1 MKRYQ
6 QFMDG
11 VAASDTLHRR
21 LAELEEPKKRPVPW
35 VKYGTMAAA
44 LALVCGLGAWGLG
57 KVPGGPGQLAACFM
71 PTAAPELGGLDE
83 PDIAT
88 AEPGDVTEPAKRTLG
103 GYEVAEDGMA
113 AYYVLPYIE
122 YGETGGMGIDLD
134 WDVPPGAVKRDLTR
148 EDVAALLGG
157 EDVLSTHLD
166 WDGYQLTGWAAWYED
181 GSFWGA
187 YIDGLI
193 PNYGSV
199 VDQFQFA
206 VTAGQLPPTCIAY
219 PGSVEQNISGV
230 IVTADQADWEN
241 RFGEETANIH
251 DRRVSF
257 MTNGY
262 GYRFEVSFGDPEAA
276 EKMVSR
282 LVRQMADQGVDALEW
297 DGSYTCRD
305 CGETVPAGVKHSHPV
320 TGVGEP
326 NWDDSGEGRTCPDCG
341 VHIEAGVQHY
351 HTQDGSPRDRGENW
365 CGTQG
370 ADTEAYPSYNA
381 FLACRTCDGEVPG
394 GMGHHCKPDPAGGYV
409 CGICGEAF
417 PEGKVH
423 SHELCVLPPAPTPGI
438 HTCEVC
444 GEDITTGVEH
454 SHQENHR

>member
-21 LAELEEPKKRPVPW
+21 LAELAEPKKRPVPW

-44 LALVCGLGAWGLG
+44 VALVCSLGAWGLG

-103 GYEVAEDGMA
+103 GYDVTGGGMTA
-113 AYYVLPYIE
+113 HYVLPYIE
-122 YGETGGMGIDLD
+122 YGDTRLGEVSQFAAD
-134 WDVPPGAVKRDLTR
+134 WDIPGDAVRRDLTG
-148 EDVAALLGG
+148 EEIAALLGG
-157 EDVLSTHLD
+157 EDAVSTHLD
-166 WDGYQLTGWAAWYED
+166 WDGYQLTGWAAWYEG

-187 YIDGLI
+187 YIQGYAGPLDH
-193 PNYGSV
+193 
-199 VDQFQFA
+199 FEFA

-219 PGSVEQNISGV
+219 PSSVEQEVNGIT
-230 IVTADQADWEN
+230 VTADGHDS
-241 RFGEETANIH
+241 TATPSGGV
-251 DRRVSF
+251 DASTRRVSF
-257 MTNGY
+257 MKGDY
-262 GYRFEVSFGDPEAA
+262 GYRFDLTGTSRALTEER
-276 EKMVSR
+276 VSR
-282 LVRQMADQGVDALEW
+282 LVRQIADQGITPPGQA
-297 DGSYTCRD
+297 GSY
-305 CGETVPAGVKHSHPV
+305 
-320 TGVGEP
+320 
-326 NWDDSGEGRTCPDCG
+326 TCPDCG
-341 VHIEAGVQHY
+341 VYIEAGVQHY
-351 HTQDGSPRDRGENW
+351 HAQDGSPRDRGENW
-365 CGTQG
+365 CGTPG
-370 ADTEAYPSYNA
+370 ADTEAYPSNNA
-381 FLACRTCDGEVPG
+381 VLACRTCGGEVPDG
-394 GMGHHCKPDPAGGYV
+394 TGHHCVPDPAGGYV

-444 GEDITTGVEH
+444 GQDIPTGMEH

>member
-21 LAELEEPKKRPVPW
+21 LVELKEPEKRPVPW

-44 LALVCGLGAWGLG
+44 VALVCGLGAWGLR

-71 PTAAPELGGLDE
+71 PTSAPELGGLDE

-88 AEPGDVTEPAKRTLG
+88 AEPGDVTEPGKRTLG
-103 GYEVAEDGMA
+103 GYDVTGGGTTAH
-113 AYYVLPYIE
+113 YILPYIE
-122 YGETGGMGIDLD
+122 YGAVGTEEPSAKIALD
-134 WDVPPGAVKRDLTR
+134 WALGEGYTEGPVSQ
-148 EDVAALLGG
+148 EEIAALLGG

-166 WDGYQLTGWAAWYED
+166 WDGYELFGWRYDRAD
-181 GSFWGA
+181 GTP
-187 YIDGLI
+187 GLI
-193 PNYGSV
+193 MISGSKEALDHFEFSLMYGE
-199 VDQFQFA
+199 
-206 VTAGQLPPTCIAY
+206 LPPTCIAY
-219 PGSVEQNISGV
+219 LESVEQEINGLT
-230 IVTADQADWEN
+230 VTADKYD
-241 RFGEETANIH
+241 GEWGF

-257 MTNGY
+257 LKDGW
-262 GYRFEVSFGDPEAA
+262 GYRFDVTAA
-276 EKMVSR
+276 DKDQAELLVSR
-282 LVRQMADQGVDALEW
+282 LVRQIADQGITPPGQA
-297 DGSYTCRD
+297 GSY
-305 CGETVPAGVKHSHPV
+305 
-320 TGVGEP
+320 
-326 NWDDSGEGRTCPDCG
+326 TCPDCG
-341 VHIEAGVQHY
+341 VYIEAGVQHY
-351 HTQDGSPRDRGENW
+351 HAQDGSPRDRGENW
-365 CGTQG
+365 CGTPG

-381 FLACRTCDGEVPG
+381 VLACRTCGGEVPDG
-394 GMGHHCKPDPAGGYV
+394 TGHHCVPDPAGGYV

-444 GEDITTGVEH
+444 GQDIPTGMEH

>member
-21 LAELEEPKKRPVPW
+21 LAELKEPEKRPVPW

-44 LALVCGLGAWGLG
+44 VALVCGLGAWGLG

-71 PTAAPELGGLDE
+71 PTSAPELGGLDE

-88 AEPGDVTEPAKRTLG
+88 AEPGDVTEPGRLSLG
-103 GYEVAEDGMA
+103 GYDVTRDGMTTH
-113 AYYVLPYIE
+113 YVLPYIE
-122 YGETGGMGIDLD
+122 YGETGGTEMALD
-134 WDVPPGAVKRDLTR
+134 WDVPPGAVKRELTG
-148 EDVAALLGG
+148 EDIAALLGG
-157 EDVLSTHLD
+157 EDVLTDHLA
-166 WDGYQLTGWAAWYED
+166 WGEYYVLSGWAAWYED

-187 YIDGLI
+187 YINGLI
-193 PNYGSV
+193 PNYGSA

-219 PGSVEQNISGV
+219 LGSVEQNIGGV

-241 RFGEETANIH
+241 RFGEETASIH

-262 GYRFEVSFGDPEAA
+262 GYRFEMSSGDPEAA
-276 EKMVSR
+276 EEMVSR
-282 LVRQMADQGVDALEW
+282 LVRLIADQGITPLGQA
-297 DGSYTCRD
+297 GSY
-305 CGETVPAGVKHSHPV
+305 
-320 TGVGEP
+320 
-326 NWDDSGEGRTCPDCG
+326 TCPDCG
-341 VHIEAGVQHY
+341 VYIEAGVQHY
-351 HTQDGSPRDRGENW
+351 HAQDGSPRDRGENW
-365 CGTQG
+365 CGTPG

-381 FLACRTCDGEVPG
+381 VLACRTCGGEVPDG
-394 GMGHHCKPDPAGGYV
+394 TGHHCKPDPAGGCV

-444 GEDITTGVEH
+444 GQDIPTGMEH